1 VYILLK
7 HIMEIVL
14 PAIASTIIG
23 FSLGAIKAYFAV

>member
-1 VYILLK
+1 
-7 HIMEIVL
+7 MEIVL